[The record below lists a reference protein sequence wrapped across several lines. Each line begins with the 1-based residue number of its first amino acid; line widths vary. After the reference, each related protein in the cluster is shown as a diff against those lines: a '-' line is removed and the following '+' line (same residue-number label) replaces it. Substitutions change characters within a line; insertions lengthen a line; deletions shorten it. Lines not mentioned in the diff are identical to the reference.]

1 MPSSLEDILPNAGAR
16 IVAAF
21 RRAGRKI
28 VLRKATCLTIVVNIT
43 TLGVIMEESVS
54 AADANRRFSLI
65 LRGVREGQSY
75 VVTSHGRPVARIV
88 PADRQEGVVSRS
100 RATLLSR
107 LERQP
112 VVNAGR
118 WTRDELYEDER

>member
-1 MPSSLEDILPNAGAR
+1 
-16 IVAAF
+16 
-21 RRAGRKI
+21 
-28 VLRKATCLTIVVNIT
+28 
-43 TLGVIMEESVS
+43 MEEAVS

-65 LRGVREGQSY
+65 LRGVREGRSY

-88 PADRQEGVVSRS
+88 PAVKDEGVVSGA
-100 RATLLSR
+100 RAALLSR

-112 VVNAGR
+112 AVNAGR